1 MKSKRSSCLK
11 IGITGGIGSGKT
23 HVCRIIQQL
32 GYPVFYSDQEAK
44 SIMQNDLEVIE
55 QIKQL
60 FGSSA
65 YSNGEL
71 NREHLAT
78 CAFNN
83 PSLLAQ
89 LNNAVHPVV
98 RKNFSI
104 FAAKHCDKQL
114 VFNEAAILFETGAY
128 KNFDLN
134 ILITAPKKL
143 RIERIKSRDNS
154 SEEQVLSRMKNQL
167 EDEQKI
173 PLADYV
179 LNNDEQSD
187 LETQIQTMLEDIK
200 LRVK

>member
-1 MKSKRSSCLK
+1 MKSKRSSCLT

-32 GYPVFYSDQEAK
+32 GYPVFFSDQEAK
-44 SIMQNDLEVIE
+44 SIMQNDFKVIE

-71 NREHLAT
+71 NREHLAN

-104 FAAKHCDKQL
+104 FAEKHCDKQL
-114 VFNEAAILFETGAY
+114 IFNEAAILFETGAY

-143 RIERIKSRDNS
+143 RIERIMSRDNS
-154 SEEQVLSRMKNQL
+154 SEEQVLSRMKNQW

-179 LNNDEQSD
+179 ISNDEQTD
-187 LETQIQTMLEDIK
+187 LETDIK
-200 LRVK
+200 KILQDIEQK

>member
-44 SIMQNDLEVIE
+44 SIMQNDIEVIE

-71 NREHLAT
+71 NREHLAK

-104 FAAKHCDKQL
+104 FAEKHCDKQL
-114 VFNEAAILFETGAY
+114 IFNEAAILFETGAY

-143 RIERIKSRDNS
+143 RIERIMSRDNS
-154 SEEQVLSRMKNQL
+154 SEEQVLSRMKNQW

-179 LNNDEQSD
+179 ITNDEKSD
-187 LETQIQTMLEDIK
+187 LETDIK
-200 LRVK
+200 KILQDIEQK

>member
-44 SIMQNDLEVIE
+44 SIMQNDIEVIE

-71 NREHLAT
+71 NREHLAK

-104 FAAKHCDKQL
+104 FAEKNCDKQL
-114 VFNEAAILFETGAY
+114 IFNEAAILFETGAY

-143 RIERIKSRDNS
+143 RIERIMSRDNS
-154 SEEQVLSRMKNQL
+154 SEEQVLSRMKNQW

-179 LNNDEQSD
+179 ITNDEKSD
-187 LETQIQTMLEDIK
+187 LETDIK
-200 LRVK
+200 KILQDIEQKPK

>member
-1 MKSKRSSCLK
+1 MKSKRSSSLK

-44 SIMQNDLEVIE
+44 SIMQNDIEVIE

-71 NREHLAT
+71 NREHLAK

-104 FAAKHCDKQL
+104 FAEKHCDKQL
-114 VFNEAAILFETGAY
+114 IFNEAAILFETGAY

-143 RIERIKSRDNS
+143 RIERIMSRDNS
-154 SEEQVLSRMKNQL
+154 SEEQVLSRMKNQW

-179 LNNDEQSD
+179 ITNDEKSD
-187 LETQIQTMLEDIK
+187 LETDIK
-200 LRVK
+200 KILQDIEQKPK